1 MHFQRISQQALLLN
15 SKESDKIGISE
26 TDLLKVKEETMAVGI
41 RKEDIKPVCP
51 HCSQM
56 VEEIIEVKRNW
67 GALAINRIF
76 CCPHCHKILGMSA
89 GAG

>member
-1 MHFQRISQQALLLN
+1 MISQKALLVLD
-15 SKESDKIGISE
+15 EGSDILSIND
-26 TDLLKVKEETMAVGI
+26 TDLVKLKEKTMTVGI

-51 HCSQM
+51 YCSQM